1 MDQTLDCI
9 LLARRK
15 DTERKK
21 IEECLSDDSNREI
34 IVDRHRL
41 EFNKDSHYVTIT
53 RASENVPFACK
64 IGGCRMP
71 YELLERLLQG
81 DFENMEGFEWL

>member
-9 LLARRK
+9 ICAWRNEA
-15 DTERKK
+15 ERKK
-21 IEECLSDDSNREI
+21 IEECLAGSGSREI

-41 EFNKDSHYVTIT
+41 AFNGDTRYVTIT
-53 RASENVPFACK
+53 RASESVPFACK

-71 YELLERLLQG
+71 YEVLERLLDG
-81 DFENMEGFEWL
+81 NIDKMEGFEYL

>member
-9 LLARRK
+9 MLARRK
-15 DTERKK
+15 DAERKK
-21 IEECLSDDSNREI
+21 IEDCLSDDSTREI

-41 EFNKDSHYVTIT
+41 EFNKDSRYVTIT
-53 RASENVPFACK
+53 RASESVPFACK

-71 YELLERLLQG
+71 YELLQRLLQG
-81 DFENMEGFEWL
+81 DFENMEGLEWL